1 MRVYHY
7 LPKKWA
13 LDDIRRRRL
22 KLSRLDK
29 LNDPFE
35 LLSVA
40 NDDVDFRH
48 GIGNWKAQIAANYGM
63 FSFSRKTSN
72 PVQWSHYADHHRG
85 ICLGFDIPDELLF
98 HVNYVSR
105 RIARKILEDT
115 LERADQQQSL
125 ILMHKI
131 LSTKYRHWKYE
142 AESRAIFRLEDIE
155 EDGNYFVEFDQSL
168 KLREVLIGAE
178 SDASRTEVMEAL
190 DGLYEVTSIKMRLA
204 YRSFSVVKNRAQSIW
219 R

>member
-7 LPKKWA
+7 LEEKWA

-40 NDDVDFRH
+40 NDDFKFRH
-48 GIGNWKAQIAANYGM
+48 SNISWKAEMASRYGM
-63 FSFSRKTSN
+63 ICFSKKISN
-72 PVQWSHYADHHRG
+72 PVQWSHYANHHRG
-85 ICLGFDIPDELLF
+85 IFLSFEVPEESLF
-98 HVNYVSR
+98 HVNYVSK
-105 RIARKILEDT
+105 RIAHETLAT
-115 LERADQQQSL
+115 ALERADEQEAL
-125 ILMHKI
+125 KIMHTM
-131 LSTKYRHWKYE
+131 LSTKYLHWKYE
-142 AESRAIFRLEDIE
+142 AEARAIFRLDVE
-155 EDGNYFVEFDQSL
+155 EGGNYFAKFDQSL

-178 SDASRTEVMEAL
+178 ADTSRREVEDALGDLE
-190 DGLYEVTSIKMRLA
+190 GVTAVKMRLA
-204 YRSFSVVKNRAQSIW
+204 YRSFSVVKNRDQSLW